1 MSGAGAVLAEQ
12 LGIPV
17 VGLIGV
23 LLMARGQQLIT
34 RLRPHLDDLRNLAG
48 FCIAGM
54 PMNPELLWSGPTP
67 ANQIPAGR
75 IDEAL

>member
-1 MSGAGAVLAEQ
+1 MSGAGAVLAQ
-12 LGIPV
+12 PLGGPV

-48 FCIAGM
+48 F
-54 PMNPELLWSGPTP
+54 WFST
-67 ANQIPAGR
+67 
-75 IDEAL
+75 ALYDRVLPGCR